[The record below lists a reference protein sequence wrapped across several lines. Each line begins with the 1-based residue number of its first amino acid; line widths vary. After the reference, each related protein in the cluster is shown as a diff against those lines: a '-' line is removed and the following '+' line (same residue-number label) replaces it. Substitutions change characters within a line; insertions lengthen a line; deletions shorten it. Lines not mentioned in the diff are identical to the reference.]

1 MTTRSKKKSSGK
13 SNSPALL
20 FFDSTD
26 RSADLYY
33 FGRFQAPDPFIA
45 YRSRKGKKVAVLSAL
60 EYSRGLKEGEFDR
73 ILALEDLRT
82 AAGKRLAVNA
92 GYPEVIAEI
101 AHQEEIAVF
110 TVPQSFPLGLAN
122 RLEKLGVALEVADG
136 DLFPERLKKS
146 KKEREALREGCAAS
160 SAGLARAADVLRES
174 EIRGKKIWWRGE
186 VLTSEILRFEVDLAC
201 LKLGARADNTIVA
214 GGDQACDP
222 HCRGTGPL
230 RPNELIIIDV
240 FPRVET
246 TGYHGDLTR
255 TFLKGNPSDAQVKLV
270 ETVRKAQTKALEA
283 IRTGVTGDKVHQ
295 TVAKYFEKKGYQTL
309 KENGEYRGFF
319 HSTGHGLGLEIHEGP
334 RLGPGAGKLETDM
347 VVTVE
352 PGLYYPGL
360 GGVRIEDV
368 VRVTP
373 KGAELL
379 SDCSYHWVL

>member
-1 MTTRSKKKSSGK
+1 MTSRSKPKSSSKG
-13 SNSPALL
+13 NPAALL

-33 FGRFQAPDPFIA
+33 FGRFQAPDPFVA
-45 YRSRKGKKVAVLSAL
+45 YRTPKGKKVAVLSAL

-73 ILALEDLRT
+73 IVSLEEIKE
-82 AAGKRLAVNA
+82 AAEKRLSVTA
-92 GYPEVIAEI
+92 GYAEVIAEI
-101 AHQEEIAVF
+101 AHGENIPVF
-110 TVPQSFPLGLAN
+110 RVPDTFPLGLAQK
-122 RLEKLGVALEVADG
+122 LQKLGVALEVAEG
-136 DLFPERLKKS
+136 GLFPERLLKKR
-146 KKEREALREGCAAS
+146 KEREAIREGCAAS
-160 SAGLARAADVLRES
+160 AAGLTRAAEILQES
-174 EIRGKKIWWRGE
+174 EIRKNKIWWRGAA
-186 VLTSEILRFEVDLAC
+186 LTSEILRFEIDLAC
-201 LKLGARADNTIVA
+201 LKLGARADQTIVA

-222 HCRGTGPL
+222 HCRGSGPL

-240 FPRVET
+240 FPRVEA

-255 TFLKGNPSDAQVKLV
+255 TYLKGTPTDAQSKLV
-270 ETVRKAQTKALEA
+270 ETVRKAQTKALET
-283 IRTGVTGDKVHQ
+283 IRTGVTGDQVHRKVVQ
-295 TVAKYFEKKGYQTL
+295 YFEKKGYETRR
-309 KENGEYRGFF
+309 EDGEYRGFF

-334 RLGPGAGKLETDM
+334 RLGPGSGELETDM

>member
-1 MTTRSKKKSSGK
+1 MTTRSKEKSSSKG
-13 SNSPALL
+13 NLPALL

-33 FGRFQAPDPFIA
+33 FGRFQAPDPFVA
-45 YRSRKGKKVAVLSAL
+45 YRSPKGKKVAVLSAL

-73 ILALEDLRT
+73 IVSLEEVKEAVT
-82 AAGKRLAVNA
+82 KRLSGPT
-92 GYPEVIAEI
+92 GYAEVIAEI
-101 AHQEEIAVF
+101 AHLEKVDTF
-110 TVPQSFPLGLAN
+110 TVPDTFPLGLA
-122 RLEKLGVALEVADG
+122 RKLGELGVRLEVAEG
-136 DLFPERLKKS
+136 GLFPERLLKK
-146 KKEREALREGCAAS
+146 KKEREAIREGCAAS
-160 SAGLARAADVLRES
+160 AAGLARAADILREA
-174 EIRGKKIWWRGE
+174 EVRKNKIWWRGE
-186 VLTSEILRFEVDLAC
+186 VLTSEVLRFEIDLAC

-222 HCRGTGPL
+222 HCRGSGPL

-240 FPRVET
+240 FPQVEA

-255 TFLKGNPSDAQVKLV
+255 TYLKGNPTEAQVDLV
-270 ETVRKAQTKALEA
+270 ETVRKAQTKALET
-283 IRTGVTGDKVHQ
+283 IHSGVTGDKVHRC
-295 TVAKYFEKKGYQTL
+295 VAQYFEKKGYQTVR
-309 KENGEYRGFF
+309 ENGEYRGFF

-334 RLGPGAGKLETDM
+334 RLGPGSGKLETDM